1 MFYIYKEDFGIFEK
15 YVINLECGKD
25 FLEII

>member
-1 MFYIYKEDFGIFEK
+1 MFYIYKEDFGIFEE
-15 YVINLECGKD
+15 YVINLECGKY